1 MTAIDRVPRG
11 PMLVLAAV
19 LATAATVTACASAPS
34 RTAPPQVPRGDPRL
48 GAVDVVHFGC
58 GACHIIPGIDGATG
72 LAGPP
77 LIHWSQRGFIA
88 GEIANNGLN
97 LIHWIMDPRAIEPNT
112 DMPDLGVSEAQA
124 RDIAA
129 YLFTIH

>member
-1 MTAIDRVPRG
+1 MRAG
-11 PMLVLAAV
+11 APMARAAALAVAAMLAA
-19 LATAATVTACASAPS
+19 AAMATACASAPS
-34 RTAPPQVPRGDPRL
+34 RISPPQVPRGDPRL
-48 GAVDVVHFGC
+48 GATDIVHFGC
-58 GACHIIPGIDGATG
+58 GACHIIPGIEDATG

-88 GEIANNGLN
+88 GEVANDGPN
-97 LIHWIMDPRAIEPNT
+97 LIKWIMDPIGIEPNT
-112 DMPDLGVSEAQA
+112 AMPDLGVSEDQA